1 MAHIASIHNWLA
13 RISHMAPPLQQGAR
27 MWNVTMD
34 QGDEGPTSN
43 SADVYKTHIKSF
55 TFITEQ

>member
-1 MAHIASIHNWLA
+1 
-13 RISHMAPPLQQGAR
+13 MAPPLQQGAR

-55 TFITEQ
+55 TFITEQQLNERATFTIVLL